1 LSASTFLA
9 SSSAPSHSEGSSAL
23 SSSTRLSDRGRG
35 VGVLYGDRYAE
46 MTGLLGPLSLLLWAI
61 LFAHDMGV
69 NMVRPSHLTVIYIT
83 SGLNYQWKVCI
94 N

>member
-61 LFAHDMGV
+61 LFAHDIGV
-69 NMVRPSHLTVIYIT
+69 NMVRPFNCYLYNIRAKLSMEGVY
-83 SGLNYQWKVCI
+83 
-94 N
+94 